1 MVTIPGVEFA
11 MFGLFNSRSASSQ
24 PVIEAVSAVSAP
36 VENPLL
42 VITHDA
48 QRFFRLR
55 ESKAWNTEFARI
67 AKLFFR
73 LHASD
78 MRNTGRT
85 GAARSCYVR
94 PGFIVMHGG
103 MAFSNLWRTMRSTL
117 TEYDLYD
124 TFGNI
129 VLHGRYDAGR
139 GQDTT
144 ADIKIG
150 PGPELHVLSNDYTQ
164 AFAEDFRL
172 NHAVGSDN
180 HYKPWLAAWE
190 HFLYALTGVRIVD
203 FRSTDA
209 TYLSPSGKLDVVH
222 APVVTKV
229 LDVEAQRRKDAL
241 IDELVAASLARGPR
255 NPFTAIAGMDFG
267 TLVD

>member
-1 MVTIPGVEFA
+1 
-11 MFGLFNSRSASSQ
+11 MFGLFSRRSASQQ
-24 PVIEAVSAVSAP
+24 PVVEPVPASGP
-36 VENPLL
+36 LVENPRL

-55 ESKAWNTEFARI
+55 ESKEWNTEFARI
-67 AKLFFR
+67 AR
-73 LHASD
+73 AS
-78 MRNTGRT
+78 RT
-85 GAARSCYVR
+85 RYG
-94 PGFIVMHGG
+94 ITVMHGG
-103 MAFSNLWRTMRSTL
+103 MAFGNLQRTMRSTI
-117 TEYDLYD
+117 TKYDLYD
-124 TFGNI
+124 TFGTI

-139 GQDTT
+139 GRDVT

-172 NHAVGSDN
+172 NRAVGPDN

-190 HFLYALTGVRIVD
+190 HFLYALTGVTIVD
-203 FRSTDA
+203 FRSTEA
-209 TYLSPSGKLDVVH
+209 IYSSPSGKLDVTH
-222 APVVTKV
+222 ASIVDKV
-229 LDVEAQRRKDAL
+229 LNVAARQRKDGL
-241 IDELVAASLARGPR
+241 IDELVETSLAQGPD